1 MNLNETLEMTTES
14 ASICNRPL
22 EQLRVEESIANNKS
36 VLITG
41 LRRIGK
47 TELIKAALKDV
58 EKEKQRRVFYLDL
71 YPTGNTAEFIRAI
84 AKNTLGKLDSNH
96 LKLMRELAN
105 YFSYLRPV
113 IQYDMI
119 TGTPLIDFNLDANY
133 QAEHTIEQ
141 IFTYLNRQSFKVI
154 LVLDELQQMMSYKEK
169 STIQYLI
176 ANIRKSDNITCVYSG
191 SDSQLLDQLK
201 EGELKAYFDGLD
213 TIQVPAIEHDVFRS
227 YIIEQF
233 TNAKKVLS
241 EDVADLIL
249 DLCRRH
255 TYYVN
260 YFCNKLLTK
269 PVKQPD
275 TWMVERL
282 MAEILMENEAVYYA
296 YRNMLTVNQWELLK
310 AIAKDKGAKQILSA
324 EFIRKNNLGST
335 SSVQTA
341 LAALFE
347 KELIFVEEGR
357 FYVYDVF
364 LSRWL
369 EN

>member
-14 ASICNRPL
+14 ISFCNRPL
-22 EQLRVEESIANNKS
+22 EQLRIQEAISNNKS

-47 TELIKAALKDV
+47 TELIKSSLKDV
-58 EKEKQRRVFYLDL
+58 EKEKQSRVFYLDL
-71 YPTGNTAEFIRAI
+71 YPTGNTTEFIRSL

-119 TGTPLIDFNLDANY
+119 TGTPLIDFNLDSNF

-141 IFTYLNRQSFKVI
+141 IFTYLNRQTFKVV
-154 LVLDELQQMMSYKEK
+154 LVFDELQQMMSYKEK

-176 ANIRKSDNITCVYSG
+176 SHIRKSENITCIYAG
-191 SDSQLLDQLK
+191 SDSQMLDQLK
-201 EGELKAYFDGLD
+201 EGELKSYFENIENVNVA
-213 TIQVPAIEHDVFRS
+213 TIEHDVFRT
-227 YIIEQF
+227 YLIEQF
-233 TNAKKVLS
+233 TANKKVLT
-241 EDVADLIL
+241 EDVADLLL

-255 TYYVN
+255 TYYVQ
-260 YFCNKLLTK
+260 YFSNKLLSK
-269 PVKQPD
+269 SVKQPD
-275 TWMVERL
+275 TWMVERM
-282 MAEILMENEAVYYA
+282 MAEILKENEAVYYA
-296 YRNMLTVNQWELLK
+296 YRNLLTVNQWELLK
-310 AIAKDKGAKQILSA
+310 GIAKDKGARQVLSA
-324 EFIRKNNLGST
+324 DFIRKNNLGST

>member
-14 ASICNRPL
+14 TSFCNRPL
-22 EQLRVEESIANNKS
+22 EQLRIQEAIANKKS
-36 VLITG
+36 VFVAG

-47 TELIKAALKDV
+47 TELIKAALKEV
-58 EKEKQRRVFYLDL
+58 EKEKQSRVFYLDL
-71 YPTGNTAEFIRAI
+71 YPTGNTAEFIRVL

-119 TGTPLIDFNLDANY
+119 TGTPLIDFNLDSNY

-141 IFTYLNRQSFKVI
+141 IFTYLNRQTFKVI
-154 LVLDELQQMMSYKEK
+154 LFLDELQQMMSYKEK

-176 ANIRKSDNITCVYSG
+176 SHIRKSENITCIYAG
-191 SDSQLLDQLK
+191 SDSQMLDQLK
-201 EGELKAYFDGLD
+201 EGELKSYFESIENVNVA
-213 TIQVPAIEHDVFRS
+213 TIEHDVFRT
-227 YIIEQF
+227 YLIEQF
-233 TNAKKVLS
+233 TANKKVLT
-241 EDVADLIL
+241 EDVADLLL

-255 TYYVN
+255 TYYVQ
-260 YFCNKLLTK
+260 YFSNKLLSK
-269 PVKQPD
+269 SVKQPD
-275 TWMVERL
+275 TWMVERM
-282 MAEILMENEAVYYA
+282 MAEILKENEAVYYA
-296 YRNMLTVNQWELLK
+296 YRNLLTVNQWELLK
-310 AIAKDKGAKQILSA
+310 GIAKDKGARQVLSA
-324 EFIRKNNLGST
+324 DFIRKNNLGST